1 MSSDN
6 TLSVYVSSTDSSL
19 RTNLVIELNLGRE
32 WRHIDDDSKNHY
44 TRVNKSLILRIHIG

>member
-1 MSSDN
+1 VSSDN